1 MAGRATPDQIM
12 DYKMALQLY
21 KTYNYMTPI
30 IDWTNL
36 NFNQILGTR
45 QMNFATNKTNRKK
58 VGMNSFSNRLWLI
71 NDKINLDWLNKYF
84 ETFKI

>member
-1 MAGRATPDQIM
+1 MTASARALKLCAMISYQDLHQMAGRATPDQIM

-21 KTYNYMTPI
+21 KTHTYMTLI

-45 QMNFATNKTNRKK
+45 QMNVATNKESWNE
-58 VGMNSFSNRLWLI
+58 LI
-71 NDKINLDWLNKYF
+71 F
-84 ETFKI
+84 